1 MRMAAS
7 PLPPARVVPVGDDQ
21 AGANSHDD
29 RPRKPTRNSGWGAG
43 AGGRA
48 CPVPGVPRRACQGAR
63 KFSQYREG
71 VGPRCPWYLERD
83 PREP

>member
-1 MRMAAS
+1 MRMAWS

-21 AGANSHDD
+21 AGANSQND
-29 RPRKPTRNSGWGAG
+29 RPRKATRNSGCGAA

-48 CPVPGVPRRACQGAR
+48 CQATGVPRPAGQGAR

-71 VGPRCPWYLERD
+71 VGPRCPWYLDRD